1 MSIVETVLHKVFGT
15 PHERKVKQLRPVIA
29 QINKAREALEALDDA
44 ALAAKSAEL
53 REKLKNGATLD
64 DIRVE
69 AFAVCKEA
77 CDRRLGIFNI
87 FKPEHNFDFSRLGPE
102 LQDAVNDAKAAL
114 ASGKNE
120 WEVYLP
126 AALYAKV
133 RELYPNSVK
142 PFRMMPFDVQMIGG
156 LVLHEGAIAEMATG
170 EGKTLAAALPVYLN
184 ALGGHGV
191 HVVTVNDYLAGR
203 DAKQMGMVYKFLG
216 LTVGLIVNGLNP
228 EQRRVSYNSDVTY
241 GTNNEFGFDYL
252 RDNMAVE
259 PNQLVQR
266 ELNYCIVDE
275 VDSILIDEARTPLII
290 SGPAE
295 DATDKYA
302 KANEIAQ
309 KLVKNKDFSVDEKD
323 KVIQLTSKGVASVE
337 NMMQITNLYG
347 EHADWVH
354 FIDQALR
361 AWYLYEKDVDY
372 IVRDGE
378 IVIVDEN
385 TGRLME
391 GRRYSNG
398 MHQAIEAKE
407 KVEIRR
413 ENQTLA
419 TITFQNYFRMYN
431 KLSGMTG
438 TAETEA
444 TEFIKIYNMNTWVIP
459 TNKPCVRKD
468 LQDLVYKSEGAKW
481 KAIVEEIKERHAK
494 GQPLLVGT
502 ASIEKSE
509 HLHGLLEKE
518 GIPHEVLNAKNHGR
532 EAEIIQFAG
541 CKGKVTIATNMAGRG
556 TDIAL
561 GEGVSE
567 LGGLHVLGTERHES
581 RRIDNQLRGRSG
593 RQGDNGSSQYFLSL
607 DDNLMRIFGGDN
619 VKNLMS
625 RFGVGEDEVIT
636 HPIVSRS
643 IRGAQRRVE
652 GQSFDIRKHLL
663 DYDNVMNEQRKVIY
677 GLRRRILN
685 GEDIREEIM
694 NRVEDALDIK
704 VAQYVP
710 PKTYQED
717 WNLEGLH
724 TDLQRSLGLEYNLTM
739 EDAAIKTPETV
750 LDDVLEMCKARYDKL
765 TKIIPDQDFRQIERR
780 FLLMTIDQVWK
791 EHLYQMDGLKDAIR
805 FHGYAQKDPL
815 MVYKSEG
822 FKMFEGCMEKI
833 ATLTALRILNI
844 RITLPNGMT
853 VSPDQLQLKPQP
865 APGAEGEQPAAEGA
879 QNEAPAED
887 GTMTQPAG
895 FNIEG
900 GMRSVQDDTP
910 EGIGEQLSAEGA
922 KPAGLAGE
930 AATSESNALSKDQQ
944 QGVAQQ
950 PASAEGRPTV
960 RRTYTNPAV
969 LAAARR
975 AQQQAPKIG
984 RNDDCWCGSGLK
996 YKKCHGKNAE

>member
-1 MSIVETVLHKVFGT
+1 MSIVDTVLHKIFGT

-29 QINKAREALEALDDA
+29 KIHEACKALASLDDA
-44 ALAAKSAEL
+44 ELAAKSAEF
-53 REKLKNGATLD
+53 REKLNNGATLD
-64 DIRVE
+64 DIKVD
-69 AFAVCKEA
+69 AFAVCREA

-87 FKPEHNFDFSRLGPE
+87 FKPEFGFDFSRLGPE
-102 LQDAVNDAKAAL
+102 LQEAVNKAKAEL
-114 ASGKNE
+114 ESGKNE

-133 RELYPNSVK
+133 RELYPDSVK
-142 PFRMMPFDVQMIGG
+142 PFRMLPFDVQMIGG

-184 ALGGHGV
+184 GLSGHGV

-216 LTVGLIVNGLNP
+216 LTVGLIVAGLNP
-228 EQRRVSYNSDVTY
+228 EQRRESYNSDVTY

-266 ELNYCIVDE
+266 ELNFCIVDE

-295 DATDKYA
+295 DATEKYA
-302 KANEIAQ
+302 KANEIAKQ
-309 KLVKNKDFSVDEKD
+309 LVRNKDFSVDEKD
-323 KVIQLTSKGVASVE
+323 KNIQFTEKGVLHIQDL
-337 NMMQITNLYG
+337 MHITNLYG

-354 FIDQALR
+354 FLDNALR
-361 AWYLYEKDVDY
+361 AWYLFEKDVDY

-378 IVIVDEN
+378 IIIVDEN

-398 MHQAIEAKE
+398 IHQAIEAKE
-407 KVEIRR
+407 NVQIRR

-419 TITFQNYFRMYN
+419 TITFQNYFRMYK

-459 TNKPCVRKD
+459 TNKPCIRKD
-468 LQDLVYKSEGAKW
+468 LQDLVYKSEDAKW
-481 KAIVEEIKERHAK
+481 RAIVAEIKERHAK

-509 HLHGLLEKE
+509 ILHGMLEKE

-532 EAEIIQFAG
+532 EAEIIQYAG
-541 CKGKVTIATNMAGRG
+541 HKDKVTIATNMAGRG

-561 GEGVSE
+561 GPGVTE

-593 RQGDNGSSQYFLSL
+593 RQGDPGSSQYFLSL

-619 VKNLMS
+619 VKNLMN

-652 GQSFDIRKHLL
+652 SQSFDIRKHLL

-685 GEDIREEIM
+685 GEDIRDEIM
-694 NRVEDALDIK
+694 NRIEDACDIK
-704 VAQYVP
+704 VSNYIPAKSYAEQ
-710 PKTYQED
+710 

-724 TDLQRSLGLEYNLTM
+724 EDLQRTLGMEYSLTLDE
-739 EDAAIKTPETV
+739 AVSKTPEQV
-750 LDDVLEMCKARYDKL
+750 LDEIIALCRVRYDKL
-765 TKIIPDQDFRQIERR
+765 TKIIPDVDFRNIERR

-791 EHLYQMDGLKDAIR
+791 EHLYAMDQLKDAIR

-815 MVYKSEG
+815 MVYKNDG
-822 FKMFEGCMEKI
+822 FKMFESCMEKI

-844 RITLPNGMT
+844 RITLPNGVT
-853 VSPDQLQLKPQP
+853 VSPDQLQLKSQEQID
-865 APGAEGEQPAAEGA
+865 AERKAAE
-879 QNEAPAED
+879 EAAATAGNAGDANAESHPE
-887 GTMTQPAG
+887 QS
-895 FNIEG
+895 EG
-900 GMRSVQDDTP
+900 SS
-910 EGIGEQLSAEGA
+910 EGSSEQLSAEGA
-922 KPAGLAGE
+922 KAAGLAGQ
-930 AATSESNALSKDQQ
+930 AAASETNALSEDQH
-944 QGVAQQ
+944 AQPMPQ
-950 PASAEGRPTV
+950 SALPGTRPN
-960 RRTYTNPAV
+960 RSAAANAA
-969 LAAARR
+969 LAAAVKR
-975 AQQQAPKIG
+975 AQQQAGAKLG
-984 RNDDCWCGSGLK
+984 RNDLCWCGSGLK
-996 YKKCHGKNAE
+996 YKKCHGKDVE

>member
-1 MSIVETVLHKVFGT
+1 MSIVDTVLHKIFGT

-29 QINKAREALEALDDA
+29 KIHEACKALATLDDA
-44 ALAAKSAEL
+44 ELAAKSAEF
-53 REKLKNGATLD
+53 REKLNNGATLD
-64 DIRVE
+64 DIKVD
-69 AFAVCKEA
+69 AFAVCREA
-77 CDRRLGIFNI
+77 CDRRIGIFNI
-87 FKPEHNFDFSRLGPE
+87 FKPEFGFDFSRLGPE
-102 LQDAVNDAKAAL
+102 LQEAVNKAKAEL
-114 ASGKNE
+114 ESGKNE

-133 RELYPNSVK
+133 RELYPESVK
-142 PFRMMPFDVQMIGG
+142 PFRMLPFDVQMIGG

-184 ALGGHGV
+184 GLSGHGV

-203 DAKQMGMVYKFLG
+203 DAKQMGLVYKFLG
-216 LTVGLIVNGLNP
+216 LTVGLIVNGLDA
-228 EQRRVSYNSDVTY
+228 EQRRQSYNSDVTY

-266 ELNYCIVDE
+266 ELNFCIVDE

-295 DATDKYA
+295 DATEKYA
-302 KANEIAQ
+302 KANEIAKQ
-309 KLVKNKDFSVDEKD
+309 LVRNKDFSVDEKD
-323 KVIQLTSKGVASVE
+323 KNIQFTEKGVLHIQDL
-337 NMMQITNLYG
+337 MHITNLYG

-354 FIDQALR
+354 FLDNALR
-361 AWYLYEKDVDY
+361 AWYLFEKDVDY

-378 IVIVDEN
+378 IIIVDEN

-398 MHQAIEAKE
+398 IHQAIEAKE
-407 KVEIRR
+407 NVQIRR

-419 TITFQNYFRMYN
+419 TITFQNYFRMYK

-459 TNKPCVRKD
+459 TNKPCIRKD
-468 LQDLVYKSEGAKW
+468 LQDLVYKSEDAKW
-481 KAIVEEIKERHAK
+481 RAIVAEIKERHAK

-509 HLHGLLEKE
+509 ILHGMLEKE

-532 EAEIIQFAG
+532 EAEIIQYAG
-541 CKGKVTIATNMAGRG
+541 YKDKVTIATNMAGRG

-561 GEGVSE
+561 GPGVTE

-593 RQGDNGSSQYFLSL
+593 RQGDPGSSQYFLSL

-619 VKNLMS
+619 VKNLMN

-652 GQSFDIRKHLL
+652 SQSFDIRKHLL

-685 GEDIREEIM
+685 GEDIRDEIM
-694 NRVEDALDIK
+694 NRIEDACDIK
-704 VAQYVP
+704 VSNYIPAKSYAEQ
-710 PKTYQED
+710 

-724 TDLQRSLGLEYNLTM
+724 EDLQRTLGMEYSLTL
-739 EDAAIKTPETV
+739 EDAVSKTPEQV
-750 LDDVLEMCKARYDKL
+750 LDEIIDLCKVRYDKL
-765 TKIIPDQDFRQIERR
+765 TKIIPDADFRNIERR

-791 EHLYQMDGLKDAIR
+791 EHLYAMDQLKDAIR

-815 MVYKSEG
+815 MVYKNDG
-822 FKMFEGCMEKI
+822 FKMFESCMEKI

-844 RITLPNGMT
+844 RITLPNGVT
-853 VSPDQLQLKPQP
+853 VSPDQLQLKSQEQID
-865 APGAEGEQPAAEGA
+865 AERKAAE
-879 QNEAPAED
+879 EAAAAAGNAGETNAESHPE
-887 GTMTQPAG
+887 QS
-895 FNIEG
+895 EG
-900 GMRSVQDDTP
+900 SS
-910 EGIGEQLSAEGA
+910 EGSSEQLSAEGA
-922 KPAGLAGE
+922 KAAGLAGQ
-930 AATSESNALSKDQQ
+930 AASSETNALSEDQQ
-944 QGVAQQ
+944 AQPMPQ
-950 PASAEGRPTV
+950 SALPGTRPN
-960 RRTYTNPAV
+960 RAAANAA
-969 LAAARR
+969 LAAAVKR
-975 AQQQAPKIG
+975 AQQQAGAKLG
-984 RNDDCWCGSGLK
+984 RNDLCWCGSGLK
-996 YKKCHGKNAE
+996 YKKCHGKDVE

>member
-1 MSIVETVLHKVFGT
+1 MSIVDTVLHKVFGT

-29 QINKAREALEALDDA
+29 KIHEARKALEALDDA
-44 ALAAKSAEL
+44 ALAAKSAEF

-64 DIRVE
+64 DIKVE
-69 AFAVCKEA
+69 AFAVCQEA

-87 FKPEHNFDFSRLGPE
+87 FKPENNFDFSKLGE
-102 LQDAVNDAKAAL
+102 LQQFTDAAKAEL
-114 ASGKNE
+114 AAGKNE
-120 WEVYLP
+120 WEVYMP
-126 AALYAKV
+126 AAVYAKV
-133 RELYPNSVK
+133 RELYPDSVK

-184 ALGGHGV
+184 GLGGHGV

-216 LTVGLIVNGLNP
+216 LTVGLIVNGLDS
-228 EQRRVSYNSDVTY
+228 EQRRASYNSDVTY

-259 PNQLVQR
+259 PAQLVQR
-266 ELNYCIVDE
+266 ELNFCIVDE

-295 DATDKYA
+295 DATSKYA
-302 KANEIAQ
+302 KANEVAQ
-309 KLVKNKDFSVDEKD
+309 KLVKNKDFGVDEKD
-323 KVIQLTSKGVASVE
+323 KNIQLTEKGVNHIESLLQV
-337 NMMQITNLYG
+337 TNLYG

-354 FIDQALR
+354 FIDQALK
-361 AWYLYEKDVDY
+361 AWHLYVKDVDY

-378 IVIVDEN
+378 IIIVDEN

-407 KVEIRR
+407 GVQIRR

-419 TITFQNYFRMYN
+419 TITFQNYFRMYK

-459 TNKPCVRKD
+459 TNKPCIRAD
-468 LQDLVYKSEGAKW
+468 QQDLVYKTEAAKW
-481 KAIVEEIKERHAK
+481 KAIVEDIRVRHEK

-518 GIPHEVLNAKNHGR
+518 GIPHEVLNAKNHSR
-532 EAEIIQFAG
+532 EAEIIQYAG

-561 GEGVSE
+561 GPGVTE

-593 RQGDNGSSQYFLSL
+593 RQGDPGSSQYFLSL

-685 GEDIREEIM
+685 GEDIREEIL
-694 NRVEDALDIK
+694 NRIEDAMDIK
-704 VAQYVP
+704 ISSYIP
-710 PKTYQED
+710 PKSYAEN

-724 TDLQRSLGLEYNLTM
+724 TDLQRTLTMEYNLSFDEATK
-739 EDAAIKTPETV
+739 KTPEQV
-750 LDDVLEMCKARYDKL
+750 LQEIIDLCKARYDKL
-765 TKIIPDQDFRQIERR
+765 TKIIPDADFRNIERR

-791 EHLYQMDGLKDAIR
+791 EHLYAMDQLKDAIR
-805 FHGYAQKDPL
+805 FHGYAQRDPL
-815 MVYKSEG
+815 MVYKNEG
-822 FKMFEGCMEKI
+822 FKMFESCLEKI

-844 RITLPNGMT
+844 RITLPNGMN
-853 VSPDQLQLKPQP
+853 VSPDQLQLKSKEQIE
-865 APGAEGEQPAAEGA
+865 AERKAAEEAA
-879 QNEAPAED
+879 QNGAPEAAQSAESAEP
-887 GTMTQPAG
+887 Q
-895 FNIEG
+895 
-900 GMRSVQDDTP
+900 Q
-910 EGIGEQLSAEGA
+910 EQLSAEGA
-922 KPAGLAGE
+922 KAAGLAGE
-930 AATSESNALSKDQQ
+930 AAASETNAIGEQQ
-944 QGVAQQ
+944 QPMPQ
-950 PASAEGRPTV
+950 SALPGTRPNRV
-960 RRTYTNPAV
+960 NPAMMAAA
-969 LAAARR
+969 AAARR
-975 AQQQAPKIG
+975 RAQQAAGPKLG
-984 RNDDCWCGSGLK
+984 RNDLCWCGSGLK
-996 YKKCHGKNAE
+996 YKKCHGKDVE

>member
-1 MSIVETVLHKVFGT
+1 MSIVDTVLHKVFGT

-29 QINKAREALEALDDA
+29 KIHEARHALEALDDA
-44 ALAAKSAEL
+44 ALAAKSAEF
-53 REKLKNGATLD
+53 REKLANGATLD
-64 DIRVE
+64 DIKVD
-69 AFAVCKEA
+69 AFAVCQEA

-87 FKPEHNFDFSRLGPE
+87 FKPEFGFDFSRLGPE
-102 LQDAVNDAKAAL
+102 LQDAANDAKAEL

-133 RELYPNSVK
+133 RELYPESVK

-184 ALGGHGV
+184 GLGGHGV

-203 DAKQMGMVYKFLG
+203 DAKQMGLVYKFLG
-216 LTVGLIVNGLNP
+216 LTVGLIVNGLDP
-228 EQRRVSYNSDVTY
+228 ETRRTSYNSDVTY

-252 RDNMAVE
+252 RDNMAVD
-259 PNQLVQR
+259 PSQLVQR
-266 ELNYCIVDE
+266 ELNFCIVDE

-295 DATDKYA
+295 DATDKYS

-309 KLVKNKDFSVDEKD
+309 KLIKNKDFGVDEKD
-323 KVIQLTSKGVASVE
+323 KYIMLTEKGVNHVE
-337 NMMQITNLYG
+337 SLLQITNLYG

-354 FIDQALR
+354 YLDQALR
-361 AWYLYEKDVDY
+361 AWHLYEKDVDY

-407 KVEIRR
+407 GVQIRR

-419 TITFQNYFRMYN
+419 TITFQNYFRMYK

-459 TNKPCVRKD
+459 TNKPCIRQD
-468 LQDLVYKSEGAKW
+468 LQDMVYKSEDAKW
-481 KAIVEEIKERHAK
+481 RAIVAEIKERHGK

-532 EAEIIQFAG
+532 EAEIIQYAG
-541 CKGKVTIATNMAGRG
+541 YKDKVTIATNMAGRG

-561 GEGVSE
+561 GPGVTE

-593 RQGDNGSSQYFLSL
+593 RQGDPGSSQYFLSL
-607 DDNLMRIFGGDN
+607 DDNLMRIFGGDS
-619 VKNLMS
+619 VKNLMT

-685 GEDIREEIM
+685 GEDIRQEIM
-694 NRVEDALDIK
+694 DRIEDACDIK
-704 VAQYVP
+704 VSSYIVAKSYP
-710 PKTYQED
+710 ED

-724 TDLQRSLGLEYNLTM
+724 TDLQRTLSMEYNLTLDEAM
-739 EDAAIKTPETV
+739 HKTPEQV
-750 LDDVLEMCKARYDKL
+750 LDEIIGLCKARYDKL
-765 TKIIPDQDFRQIERR
+765 TKIIPEADFHNIERR
-780 FLLMTIDQVWK
+780 FL
-791 EHLYQMDGLKDAIR
+791 AIR

-815 MVYKSEG
+815 MVYKNEG
-822 FKMFEGCMEKI
+822 FKLFEGCLEKI

-853 VSPDQLQLKPQP
+853 VSPDQLQLKSQEQID
-865 APGAEGEQPAAEGA
+865 AERKAAEAA
-879 QNEAPAED
+879 QAQGGSPTDKAAEPAE
-887 GTMTQPAG
+887 A
-895 FNIEG
+895 
-900 GMRSVQDDTP
+900 
-910 EGIGEQLSAEGA
+910 EQLSAEGA
-922 KPAGLAGE
+922 KAAGLAGQ
-930 AATSESNALSKDQQ
+930 AATSESNAISEEQ
-944 QGVAQQ
+944 QGAQPMPQ
-950 PASAEGRPTV
+950 SALPGTRPTV

-969 LAAARR
+969 LAAAKKR
-975 AQQQAPKIG
+975 AQQAGPKLG
-984 RNDDCWCGSGLK
+984 RNDPCWCGSGLK
-996 YKKCHGKNAE
+996 YKKCHGKDVE

>member
-1 MSIVETVLHKVFGT
+1 MSIVDTVLHKVFGT
-15 PHERKVKQLRPVIA
+15 PHERKVKQLRPVIEKIHA
-29 QINKAREALEALDDA
+29 VRMALEALDDA
-44 ALAAKSAEL
+44 ALAAKSAEF
-53 REKLKNGATLD
+53 REKLKNGSTLD
-64 DIRVE
+64 DIKVD
-69 AFAVCKEA
+69 AFAVCQEA

-87 FKPEHNFDFSRLGPE
+87 FKPEFGFDFSRLGPE
-102 LQDAVNDAKAAL
+102 LQDVVNNAKAEL

-133 RELYPNSVK
+133 RELYPESVK

-184 ALGGHGV
+184 GLSGHGV

-203 DAKQMGMVYKFLG
+203 DAKQMGLVYKFLG
-216 LTVGLIVNGLNP
+216 LTVGLIVNGLNS
-228 EQRRVSYNSDVTY
+228 EERRVSYGSDVTY

-252 RDNMAVE
+252 RDNMAVD
-259 PNQLVQR
+259 PSQLVQR
-266 ELNYCIVDE
+266 ELNFCIVDE

-302 KANEIAQ
+302 KADEIAQ
-309 KLVKNKDFSVDEKD
+309 KLIKNKDFGVDEKD
-323 KVIQLTSKGVASVE
+323 KYIMLTEKGVNHVE
-337 NMMQITNLYG
+337 SLLQITNLYG

-361 AWYLYEKDVDY
+361 AWHLYEKDVDY

-407 KVEIRR
+407 KVQIRR

-419 TITFQNYFRMYN
+419 TITFQNYFRMYK

-459 TNKPCVRKD
+459 TNKPCIRQD
-468 LQDLVYKSEGAKW
+468 LQDMVYKSEDAKW
-481 KAIVEEIKERHAK
+481 RAIVAEIKERHGK

-532 EAEIIQFAG
+532 EAEIIQYAG
-541 CKGKVTIATNMAGRG
+541 HEGKVTIATNMAGRG

-561 GEGVSE
+561 GPGVTD

-593 RQGDNGSSQYFLSL
+593 RQGDPGSSQYFLSL
-607 DDNLMRIFGGDN
+607 DDNLMRIFGGDS
-619 VKNLMS
+619 VKNLMN

-643 IRGAQRRVE
+643 IRSAQRRVE

-685 GEDIREEIM
+685 GEDIRQEILD
-694 NRVEDALDIK
+694 RIEDACDIK
-704 VAQYVP
+704 VSNYIVAKSYP
-710 PKTYQED
+710 ED

-724 TDLQRSLGLEYNLTM
+724 TDLQRTLGMEYNLTLEQAM
-739 EDAAIKTPETV
+739 KKTPEQV
-750 LDDVLEMCKARYDKL
+750 LDEIIGLCKARYDKL
-765 TKIIPDQDFRQIERR
+765 TKIIPEADFRNIERR

-791 EHLYQMDGLKDAIR
+791 EHLYAMDQLKDSIR

-815 MVYKSEG
+815 MVYKNEG
-822 FKMFEGCMEKI
+822 FKLFEGCLEKI
-833 ATLTALRILNI
+833 ATLTMLRILNI

-853 VSPDQLQLKPQP
+853 VSPDQLQLKSQEQID
-865 APGAEGEQPAAEGA
+865 AERKAAEAAQNAGEQPQE
-879 QNEAPAED
+879 
-887 GTMTQPAG
+887 
-895 FNIEG
+895 
-900 GMRSVQDDTP
+900 
-910 EGIGEQLSAEGA
+910 GEQLSAEGA
-922 KPAGLAGE
+922 KAAGLAGQ
-930 AATSESNALSKDQQ
+930 AAASESNAISEDPQ
-944 QGVAQQ
+944 AQPMPQ
-950 PASAEGRPTV
+950 SALPGTRQV
-960 RRTYTNPAV
+960 RRTYTNPAIME
-969 LAAARR
+969 AARR
-975 AQQQAPKIG
+975 RAQAAGPKLG
-984 RNDDCWCGSGLK
+984 RNDPCWCGSGLK
-996 YKKCHGKNAE
+996 YKKCHGKDVE

>member
-1 MSIVETVLHKVFGT
+1 MSIVDTVLHKIFGT

-29 QINKAREALEALDDA
+29 KIHEACKALASLDDA
-44 ALAAKSAEL
+44 ELAAKSAEF
-53 REKLKNGATLD
+53 REKLNNGATLD
-64 DIRVE
+64 DIKVD
-69 AFAVCKEA
+69 AFAVCREA

-87 FKPEHNFDFSRLGPE
+87 FKPEFGFDFSRLGPE
-102 LQDAVNDAKAAL
+102 LQEAVNKAKAEL
-114 ASGKNE
+114 ESGKNE

-133 RELYPNSVK
+133 RELYPDSVK
-142 PFRMMPFDVQMIGG
+142 PFRMLPFDVQMIGG

-184 ALGGHGV
+184 GLSGHGV

-216 LTVGLIVNGLNP
+216 LTVGLIVAGLNP
-228 EQRRVSYNSDVTY
+228 EQRRESYNSDVTY

-266 ELNYCIVDE
+266 ELNFCIVDE

-295 DATDKYA
+295 DATEKHA
-302 KANEIAQ
+302 KANEIAKQ
-309 KLVKNKDFSVDEKD
+309 LVRNKDFSVDEKD
-323 KVIQLTSKGVASVE
+323 KNIQFTEKGVLHIQDL
-337 NMMQITNLYG
+337 MHITNLYG

-354 FIDQALR
+354 FLDNALR
-361 AWYLYEKDVDY
+361 AWYLFEKDVDY

-378 IVIVDEN
+378 IIIVDEN

-398 MHQAIEAKE
+398 IHQAIEAKE
-407 KVEIRR
+407 GVQIRR

-419 TITFQNYFRMYN
+419 TITFQNYFRMYK

-459 TNKPCVRKD
+459 TNKPCIRKD
-468 LQDLVYKSEGAKW
+468 LQDLVYKSEDAKW
-481 KAIVEEIKERHAK
+481 RAIVAEIKERHAK

-509 HLHGLLEKE
+509 ILHGMLEKE

-532 EAEIIQFAG
+532 EAEIIQYAG
-541 CKGKVTIATNMAGRG
+541 HKDKVTIATNMAGRG

-561 GEGVSE
+561 GPGVTE

-593 RQGDNGSSQYFLSL
+593 RQGDPGSSQYFLSL

-619 VKNLMS
+619 VKNLMN

-652 GQSFDIRKHLL
+652 SQSFDIRKHLL

-685 GEDIREEIM
+685 GEDIRDEIM
-694 NRVEDALDIK
+694 NRIEDACDIK
-704 VAQYVP
+704 VSNYIPAKSYAEQ
-710 PKTYQED
+710 

-724 TDLQRSLGLEYNLTM
+724 EDLQRTLGMEYSLTL
-739 EDAAIKTPETV
+739 EDAVSKTPEQV
-750 LDDVLEMCKARYDKL
+750 LDEIIDLCKVRYDKL
-765 TKIIPDQDFRQIERR
+765 TKIIPDADFR
-780 FLLMTIDQVWK
+780 QVWK
-791 EHLYQMDGLKDAIR
+791 EHLYAMDQLKDAIR

-815 MVYKSEG
+815 MVYKNDG
-822 FKMFEGCMEKI
+822 FKMFESCMEKI

-844 RITLPNGMT
+844 RITLPNGVT
-853 VSPDQLQLKPQP
+853 VSPDQLQLKSQEQID
-865 APGAEGEQPAAEGA
+865 AERKAAE
-879 QNEAPAED
+879 EAAAAAGNAGEANAESHPE
-887 GTMTQPAG
+887 QS
-895 FNIEG
+895 EG
-900 GMRSVQDDTP
+900 SS
-910 EGIGEQLSAEGA
+910 EGSSEQLSAEGA
-922 KPAGLAGE
+922 KAAGLAGQ
-930 AATSESNALSKDQQ
+930 AASSETNALSEDQQ
-944 QGVAQQ
+944 AQPMPQ
-950 PASAEGRPTV
+950 SALPGTRSAPSSRLVQSSAAMTSAG
-960 RRTYTNPAV
+960 AV
-969 LAAARR
+969 LASSTRSATARTLNNSELSC
-975 AQQQAPKIG
+975 PI
-984 RNDDCWCGSGLK
+984 
-996 YKKCHGKNAE
+996 

>member
-1 MSIVETVLHKVFGT
+1 MSIVDTVLHKIFGT

-29 QINKAREALEALDDA
+29 KIHEACKALALLDDA
-44 ALAAKSAEL
+44 ELAAKSAEF
-53 REKLKNGATLD
+53 REKLNNGATLD
-64 DIRVE
+64 DIKVD
-69 AFAVCKEA
+69 AFAVCREA

-87 FKPEHNFDFSRLGPE
+87 FKPEFGFDFSRLGPE
-102 LQDAVNDAKAAL
+102 LQEAVNKAKAEL
-114 ASGKNE
+114 ESGKNE

-133 RELYPNSVK
+133 RELYPDSVK
-142 PFRMMPFDVQMIGG
+142 PFRMLPFDVQMIGG

-184 ALGGHGV
+184 GLSGHGV

-216 LTVGLIVNGLNP
+216 LTVGLIVAGLNP
-228 EQRRVSYNSDVTY
+228 EQRRESYNSDVTY

-266 ELNYCIVDE
+266 ELNFCIVDE

-295 DATDKYA
+295 DATEKYA
-302 KANEIAQ
+302 KANEIAKQ
-309 KLVKNKDFSVDEKD
+309 LVRNKDFSVDEKD
-323 KVIQLTSKGVASVE
+323 KNIQFTEKGVLHIQDL
-337 NMMQITNLYG
+337 MHITNLYG

-354 FIDQALR
+354 FLDNALR
-361 AWYLYEKDVDY
+361 AWYLFEKDVDY

-378 IVIVDEN
+378 IIIVDEN

-398 MHQAIEAKE
+398 IHQAIEAKE
-407 KVEIRR
+407 NVQIRR

-419 TITFQNYFRMYN
+419 TITFQNYFRMYK

-459 TNKPCVRKD
+459 TNKPCIRKD
-468 LQDLVYKSEGAKW
+468 LQDLVYKSEDAKW
-481 KAIVEEIKERHAK
+481 RAIVAEIKERHAK

-509 HLHGLLEKE
+509 ILHGMLEKE

-532 EAEIIQFAG
+532 EAEIIQYAG
-541 CKGKVTIATNMAGRG
+541 HKDKVTIATNMAGRG

-561 GEGVSE
+561 GPGVTE

-593 RQGDNGSSQYFLSL
+593 RQGDPGSSQYFLSL

-619 VKNLMS
+619 VKNLMN

-652 GQSFDIRKHLL
+652 SQSFDIRKHLL

-685 GEDIREEIM
+685 GEDIRDEIM
-694 NRVEDALDIK
+694 NRIEDACDIK
-704 VAQYVP
+704 VSNYIPAKSYAEQ
-710 PKTYQED
+710 

-724 TDLQRSLGLEYNLTM
+724 EDLQRTLGMEYSLTLDE
-739 EDAAIKTPETV
+739 AVSKTPEQV
-750 LDDVLEMCKARYDKL
+750 LDEIIALCRVRYDKL
-765 TKIIPDQDFRQIERR
+765 TKIIPDVDFRNIERR

-791 EHLYQMDGLKDAIR
+791 EHLYAMDQLKDAIR

-815 MVYKSEG
+815 MVYKNDG
-822 FKMFEGCMEKI
+822 FKMFESCMEKI

-844 RITLPNGMT
+844 RITLPNGVT
-853 VSPDQLQLKPQP
+853 VSPDQLQLKSQEQID
-865 APGAEGEQPAAEGA
+865 AERKAAE
-879 QNEAPAED
+879 EAAATAGNAGDANAESHPE
-887 GTMTQPAG
+887 QS
-895 FNIEG
+895 EG
-900 GMRSVQDDTP
+900 SS
-910 EGIGEQLSAEGA
+910 EASSEQLSAEGA
-922 KPAGLAGE
+922 KAAGLAGQ
-930 AATSESNALSKDQQ
+930 AASSETNALSEDQH
-944 QGVAQQ
+944 AQPMPQ
-950 PASAEGRPTV
+950 SALPGTRPN
-960 RRTYTNPAV
+960 RSAAANAA
-969 LAAARR
+969 LAAAVKR
-975 AQQQAPKIG
+975 AQQQAGAKLG
-984 RNDDCWCGSGLK
+984 RNDLCWCGSGLK
-996 YKKCHGKNAE
+996 YKKCHGKDVE

>member
-1 MSIVETVLHKVFGT
+1 MSIVDTVLHKVFGT
-15 PHERKVKQLRPVIA
+15 PHERKVKQLRPVIEKIHA
-29 QINKAREALEALDDA
+29 ARMALEALDDA
-44 ALAAKSAEL
+44 ALAAKSAEF
-53 REKLKNGATLD
+53 REKLKNGGTLE
-64 DIRVE
+64 DIKVD
-69 AFAVCKEA
+69 AFAVCQEA

-87 FKPEHNFDFSRLGPE
+87 FKPEFGFDFSRLGPE
-102 LQDAVNDAKAAL
+102 LQDAVNAAKAEL

-133 RELYPNSVK
+133 RELYPESVK

-184 ALGGHGV
+184 GLSGHGV

-203 DAKQMGMVYKFLG
+203 DAKQMGLVYKFLG
-216 LTVGLIVNGLNP
+216 LTVGLIVAGLDS
-228 EQRRVSYNSDVTY
+228 EQRRTSYNSDVTY

-252 RDNMAVE
+252 RDNMAVD
-259 PNQLVQR
+259 PSQLVQR
-266 ELNYCIVDE
+266 ELNFCIVDE

-309 KLVKNKDFSVDEKD
+309 KLVKNKDFGVDEKD
-323 KVIQLTSKGVASVE
+323 KYIMLTEKGVNHVE
-337 NMMQITNLYG
+337 SLLQITNLYG

-354 FIDQALR
+354 YIDQALR
-361 AWYLYEKDVDY
+361 AWHLYEKDVDY

-407 KVEIRR
+407 KVQIRR

-419 TITFQNYFRMYN
+419 TITFQNYFRMYK

-459 TNKPCVRKD
+459 TNKPCIRQD
-468 LQDLVYKSEGAKW
+468 LQDMVYKSEDAKW
-481 KAIVEEIKERHAK
+481 RAIVAEIKERHGK

-532 EAEIIQFAG
+532 EAEIIQYAG
-541 CKGKVTIATNMAGRG
+541 YKDKVTIATNMAGRG

-561 GEGVSE
+561 GPGVTD

-593 RQGDNGSSQYFLSL
+593 RQGDPGSSQYFLSL
-607 DDNLMRIFGGDN
+607 DDNLMRIFGGDS
-619 VKNLMS
+619 VKNLMN

-685 GEDIREEIM
+685 GEDISQEIM
-694 NRVEDALDIK
+694 DRIEDACDIK
-704 VAQYVP
+704 VSNYIVAKSYP
-710 PKTYQED
+710 ED

-724 TDLQRSLGLEYNLTM
+724 TDLQRTLGMEYHLTLEEAM
-739 EDAAIKTPETV
+739 KKTPEQV
-750 LDDVLEMCKARYDKL
+750 LDEVIGMCKARYEKL
-765 TKIIPDQDFRQIERR
+765 GKIIPEADFHNIERR

-791 EHLYQMDGLKDAIR
+791 EHLYAMDQLKDAIR

-815 MVYKSEG
+815 MVYKNEG
-822 FKMFEGCMEKI
+822 FKLFEGCLEKI

-853 VSPDQLQLKPQP
+853 VSPDQLQLKSQEQID
-865 APGAEGEQPAAEGA
+865 AERKAAEAA
-879 QNEAPAED
+879 QNA
-887 GTMTQPAG
+887 GGQPQ
-895 FNIEG
+895 E
-900 GMRSVQDDTP
+900 
-910 EGIGEQLSAEGA
+910 GEQLSAEGA
-922 KPAGLAGE
+922 KAAGLAGT
-930 AATSESNALSKDQQ
+930 AATSESNAISEEQQ
-944 QGVAQQ
+944 AQRPMPQ
-950 PASAEGRPTV
+950 SALPGTRPTV

-969 LAAARR
+969 QAAAQRR
-975 AQQQAPKIG
+975 AQAAGPKLG
-984 RNDDCWCGSGLK
+984 RNDPCWCGSGLK
-996 YKKCHGKNAE
+996 YKKCHGKDVE

>member
-1 MSIVETVLHKVFGT
+1 MSVVDTVLHKIFGT

-29 QINKAREALEALDDA
+29 KIHAARQAMEALDDA
-44 ALAAKSAEL
+44 ALAAKSAEF
-53 REKLKNGATLD
+53 REKLKNGATLE
-64 DIRVE
+64 DIKVE
-69 AFAVCKEA
+69 AFAVCQEA

-87 FKPEHNFDFSRLGPE
+87 FKPEFEFDFSRLGPE
-102 LQDAVNDAKAAL
+102 LQAAADAAKAEL
-114 ASGKNE
+114 AAGKNE

-133 RELYPNSVK
+133 RELYPESVK

-184 ALGGHGV
+184 GLSGHGV

-203 DAKQMGMVYKFLG
+203 DAKQMGLVYQFLG
-216 LTVGLIVNGLNP
+216 LTVGLIVNGLNS
-228 EQRRVSYNSDVTY
+228 EQRRKSYNSDVTY

-259 PNQLVQR
+259 PSQLVQR
-266 ELNYCIVDE
+266 ELNFCIVDE

-309 KLVKNKDFSVDEKD
+309 KLIKNKDFSVDEKD
-323 KVIQLTSKGVASVE
+323 KNIQLTEKGVNHVE
-337 NMMQITNLYG
+337 SLMQITNLYG

-354 FIDQALR
+354 FLDQALR
-361 AWYLYEKDVDY
+361 AWHLYERDVDY

-378 IVIVDEN
+378 IIIVDEN

-407 KVEIRR
+407 KVQIRR

-419 TITFQNYFRMYN
+419 TITFQNYFRMYK

-459 TNKPCVRKD
+459 TNKPCIRKD
-468 LQDLVYKSEGAKW
+468 MQDMVYKSEGAKW
-481 KAIVEEIKERHAK
+481 KAIVAEIKDRHEK

-518 GIPHEVLNAKNHGR
+518 GIPHEVLNAKNHSR

-541 CKGKVTIATNMAGRG
+541 YKGKVTIATNMAGRG

-561 GEGVSE
+561 GPGVTE
-567 LGGLHVLGTERHES
+567 VGGLHVLGTERHES

-593 RQGDNGSSQYFLSL
+593 RQGDPGSSQYFLSL
-607 DDNLMRIFGGDN
+607 DDNLMRIFGGDS
-619 VKNLMS
+619 VKNLMT

-643 IRGAQRRVE
+643 IRSAQRRVE

-685 GEDIREEIM
+685 GEDVRDEIL
-694 NRVEDALDIK
+694 NRIEDACDIK
-704 VAQYVP
+704 VSNYIP
-710 PKTYQED
+710 PKSYVEN

-724 TDLQRSLGLEYNLTM
+724 TDLQRTLGMEYNLSFD
-739 EDAAIKTPETV
+739 DATKKTPEQV
-750 LDDVLEMCKARYDKL
+750 LDEIIDLCKVRYDKL
-765 TKIIPDQDFRQIERR
+765 TKIIPDADFRNIERR

-791 EHLYQMDGLKDAIR
+791 EHLYAMDQLKDAIR

-815 MVYKSEG
+815 MIYKNEG
-822 FKMFEGCMEKI
+822 YKMFEGCIEKI
-833 ATLTALRILNI
+833 ATLTAMRILNI
-844 RITLPNGMT
+844 RITLPNGQT
-853 VSPDQLQLKPQP
+853 VSPDQLQLRERP
-865 APGAEGEQPAAEGA
+865 ASENESEGQQESAETA
-879 QNEAPAED
+879 QA
-887 GTMTQPAG
+887 T
-895 FNIEG
+895 
-900 GMRSVQDDTP
+900 
-910 EGIGEQLSAEGA
+910 EGA
-922 KPAGLAGE
+922 KAAGLAGQ
-930 AATSESNALSKDQQ
+930 AASSETNAISEDQQ
-944 QGVAQQ
+944 AASEAPQ
-950 PASAEGRPTV
+950 PMPQSALPGTRPTV

-969 LAAARR
+969 AAAARR
-975 AQQQAPKIG
+975 AQQAGPKLG
-984 RNDDCWCGSGLK
+984 RNDPCWCGSGLK
-996 YKKCHGKNAE
+996 YKKCHGKDLE

>member
-1 MSIVETVLHKVFGT
+1 MSIVDSVLHKIFGT

-29 QINKAREALEALDDA
+29 KIHEACKALATLDDA
-44 ALAAKSAEL
+44 ELAAKSAEF
-53 REKLKNGATLD
+53 REKLNNGATLD
-64 DIRVE
+64 DIKVD
-69 AFAVCKEA
+69 AFAVCREA

-87 FKPEHNFDFSRLGPE
+87 FKPEFGFDFSRLGPE
-102 LQDAVNDAKAAL
+102 LQEAVNKAKAEL
-114 ASGKNE
+114 ESGKNE

-133 RELYPNSVK
+133 RELYPESVK
-142 PFRMMPFDVQMIGG
+142 PFRMLPFDVQMIGG

-184 ALGGHGV
+184 GLSGHGV

-203 DAKQMGMVYKFLG
+203 DAKQMGLVYKFLG
-216 LTVGLIVNGLNP
+216 LTVGLIINGLNP
-228 EQRRVSYNSDVTY
+228 EQRRESYNSDVTY

-266 ELNYCIVDE
+266 ELNFCIVDE

-295 DATDKYA
+295 DATEKYA
-302 KANEIAQ
+302 KANEISKQ
-309 KLVKNKDFSVDEKD
+309 LVRNKDFSVDEKD
-323 KVIQLTSKGVASVE
+323 KNIQFTEKGVLHIQDL
-337 NMMQITNLYG
+337 MHITNLYG

-354 FIDQALR
+354 FLDNALR
-361 AWYLYEKDVDY
+361 AWYLFEKDVDY

-378 IVIVDEN
+378 IIIVDEN

-398 MHQAIEAKE
+398 IHQAIEAKE
-407 KVEIRR
+407 GVQIRR

-419 TITFQNYFRMYN
+419 TITFQNYFRMYK

-459 TNKPCVRKD
+459 TNKPCIRKD
-468 LQDLVYKSEGAKW
+468 LQDLVYKSEDAKW
-481 KAIVEEIKERHAK
+481 RAIVAEIKERHAK

-509 HLHGLLEKE
+509 ILHGMLEKE

-532 EAEIIQFAG
+532 EAEIIQYAG
-541 CKGKVTIATNMAGRG
+541 HKDKVTIATNMAGRG

-561 GEGVSE
+561 GPGVTE

-593 RQGDNGSSQYFLSL
+593 RQGDPGSSQYFLSL

-619 VKNLMS
+619 VKNLMN

-652 GQSFDIRKHLL
+652 SQSFDIRKHLL

-685 GEDIREEIM
+685 GEDIRDEIM
-694 NRVEDALDIK
+694 NRIEDACDIK
-704 VAQYVP
+704 VSAYIPAKSYPEQW
-710 PKTYQED
+710 KLED
-717 WNLEGLH
+717 LH
-724 TDLQRSLGLEYNLTM
+724 ADLQRTLGMEYNLTL
-739 EDAAIKTPETV
+739 EEAVTKTPEQV
-750 LDDVLEMCKARYDKL
+750 LDEIIDLCKVRYDKL
-765 TKIIPDQDFRQIERR
+765 TKIIPDADFRNIERR

-791 EHLYQMDGLKDAIR
+791 EHLYAMDQLKDAIR

-815 MVYKSEG
+815 MVYKNDG
-822 FKMFEGCMEKI
+822 FKMFESCLEKI

-844 RITLPNGMT
+844 RITLPNGVT
-853 VSPDQLQLKPQP
+853 VSPDQLQLKSQEQID
-865 APGAEGEQPAAEGA
+865 AERKAAEEAA
-879 QNEAPAED
+879 QNGAAPANE
-887 GTMTQPAG
+887 QAAEPA
-895 FNIEG
+895 EA
-900 GMRSVQDDTP
+900 Q
-910 EGIGEQLSAEGA
+910 EQLSADGA
-922 KPAGLAGE
+922 KAAGLAGQ
-930 AATSESNALSKDQQ
+930 AASSETNALSEDQAD
-944 QGVAQQ
+944 GQ
-950 PASAEGRPTV
+950 PMPQSALPGTRPNRV
-960 RRTYTNPAV
+960 NPA
-969 LAAARR
+969 LAAAVKR
-975 AQQQAPKIG
+975 AQQQAGAKLG
-984 RNDDCWCGSGLK
+984 RNDLCWCGSGLK
-996 YKKCHGKNAE
+996 YKKCHGKDVD

>member
-1 MSIVETVLHKVFGT
+1 MSIVDTVLHKIFGT

-29 QINKAREALEALDDA
+29 KIHEACKALATLDDA
-44 ALAAKSAEL
+44 ELAAKSAEF
-53 REKLKNGATLD
+53 REKLNNGATLD
-64 DIRVE
+64 DIKVD
-69 AFAVCKEA
+69 AFAVCREA

-87 FKPEHNFDFSRLGPE
+87 FKPEFGFDFSRLGPE
-102 LQDAVNDAKAAL
+102 LQEAVNKAKAEL
-114 ASGKNE
+114 ESGKNE

-133 RELYPNSVK
+133 RELYPESVK
-142 PFRMMPFDVQMIGG
+142 PFRMLPFDVQMIGG

-184 ALGGHGV
+184 GLSGHGV

-203 DAKQMGMVYKFLG
+203 DAKQMGLVYKFLG
-216 LTVGLIVNGLNP
+216 LTVGLIVNGLDA
-228 EQRRVSYNSDVTY
+228 EQRRQSYNSDVTY

-266 ELNYCIVDE
+266 ELNFCIVDE

-295 DATDKYA
+295 DATEKYA
-302 KANEIAQ
+302 KANEIAKQ
-309 KLVKNKDFSVDEKD
+309 LVKNKDFSVDEKD
-323 KVIQLTSKGVASVE
+323 KNIQFTEKGVLHIQDL
-337 NMMQITNLYG
+337 MHITNLYG

-354 FIDQALR
+354 FLDNALR
-361 AWYLYEKDVDY
+361 AWYLFEKDVDY

-378 IVIVDEN
+378 IIIVDEN

-398 MHQAIEAKE
+398 IHQAIEAKE
-407 KVEIRR
+407 NVQIRR

-419 TITFQNYFRMYN
+419 TITFQNYFRMYK

-459 TNKPCVRKD
+459 TNKPCIRKD
-468 LQDLVYKSEGAKW
+468 LQDLVYKSEDAKW
-481 KAIVEEIKERHAK
+481 RAIVAEIKERHAK

-509 HLHGLLEKE
+509 ILHGMLEKE

-532 EAEIIQFAG
+532 EAEIIQYAG
-541 CKGKVTIATNMAGRG
+541 YKDKVTIATNMAGRG

-561 GEGVSE
+561 GPGVTE

-593 RQGDNGSSQYFLSL
+593 RQGDPGSSQYFLSL

-619 VKNLMS
+619 VKNLMN

-652 GQSFDIRKHLL
+652 SQSFDIRKHLL

-685 GEDIREEIM
+685 GEDIRDEIM
-694 NRVEDALDIK
+694 NRIEDACDIK
-704 VAQYVP
+704 VSNYIPAKSYAEQ
-710 PKTYQED
+710 

-724 TDLQRSLGLEYNLTM
+724 EDLQRTLGMEYNLTLD
-739 EDAAIKTPETV
+739 EAVSKTPEQ
-750 LDDVLEMCKARYDKL
+750 VLEEIINLCKVRYDKL
-765 TKIIPDQDFRQIERR
+765 TKIIPDADFRNIERR

-791 EHLYQMDGLKDAIR
+791 EHLYAMDQLKDAIR

-815 MVYKSEG
+815 MVYKNDG
-822 FKMFEGCMEKI
+822 FKMFESCMEKI

-844 RITLPNGMT
+844 RITLPNGVT
-853 VSPDQLQLKPQP
+853 VSPDQLQLKSQEQIDAERKAAEEAAAAAGNAGEANASESADAQP
-865 APGAEGEQPAAEGA
+865 AQESA
-879 QNEAPAED
+879 
-887 GTMTQPAG
+887 
-895 FNIEG
+895 
-900 GMRSVQDDTP
+900 
-910 EGIGEQLSAEGA
+910 EQLSADGA
-922 KPAGLAGE
+922 KAAGLAGQ
-930 AATSESNALSKDQQ
+930 AASSETNALSEDQQ
-944 QGVAQQ
+944 AQPMPQ
-950 PASAEGRPTV
+950 SALPGTRPNRV
-960 RRTYTNPAV
+960 NPA
-969 LAAARR
+969 LAAAVKR
-975 AQQQAPKIG
+975 AQQQAGAKLG
-984 RNDDCWCGSGLK
+984 RNDLCWCGSGLK
-996 YKKCHGKNAE
+996 YKKCHGKDVE

>member
-1 MSIVETVLHKVFGT
+1 MSIVDTVLHKIFGT

-29 QINKAREALEALDDA
+29 KIHEACKALALLDDA
-44 ALAAKSAEL
+44 ELAAKSAEF
-53 REKLKNGATLD
+53 REKLNNGATLD
-64 DIRVE
+64 DIKVD
-69 AFAVCKEA
+69 AFAVCREA

-87 FKPEHNFDFSRLGPE
+87 FKPEFGFDFSRLGPE
-102 LQDAVNDAKAAL
+102 LQEAVNKAKAEL
-114 ASGKNE
+114 ESGKNE

-133 RELYPNSVK
+133 RELYPDSVK
-142 PFRMMPFDVQMIGG
+142 PFRMLPFDVQMIGG

-184 ALGGHGV
+184 GLSGHGV

-216 LTVGLIVNGLNP
+216 LTVGLIVAGLNP
-228 EQRRVSYNSDVTY
+228 EQRRESYNSDVTY

-266 ELNYCIVDE
+266 ELNFCIVDE

-295 DATDKYA
+295 DATEKYA
-302 KANEIAQ
+302 KANEIAKQ
-309 KLVKNKDFSVDEKD
+309 LVRNKDFSVDEKD
-323 KVIQLTSKGVASVE
+323 KNIQFTEKGVLHIQDL
-337 NMMQITNLYG
+337 MHITNLYG

-354 FIDQALR
+354 FLDNALR
-361 AWYLYEKDVDY
+361 AWYLFEKDVDY
-372 IVRDGE
+372 IIRDGE
-378 IVIVDEN
+378 IIIVDEN

-398 MHQAIEAKE
+398 IHQAIEAKE
-407 KVEIRR
+407 GVQIRR

-419 TITFQNYFRMYN
+419 TITFQNYFRMYK

-459 TNKPCVRKD
+459 TNKPCIRKD
-468 LQDLVYKSEGAKW
+468 LQDLVYKSEDAKW
-481 KAIVEEIKERHAK
+481 RAIVAEIKERHAK

-509 HLHGLLEKE
+509 ILHGMLEKE

-532 EAEIIQFAG
+532 EAEIIQYAG
-541 CKGKVTIATNMAGRG
+541 HKDKVTIATNMAGRG

-561 GEGVSE
+561 GPGVTE

-593 RQGDNGSSQYFLSL
+593 RQGDPGSSQYFLSL

-619 VKNLMS
+619 VKNLMN

-652 GQSFDIRKHLL
+652 SQSFDIRKHLL

-685 GEDIREEIM
+685 GEDIRDEIM
-694 NRVEDALDIK
+694 NRIEDACDIK
-704 VAQYVP
+704 VSNYIPAKSYAEQ
-710 PKTYQED
+710 

-724 TDLQRSLGLEYNLTM
+724 EDLQRTLGMEYSLTLDE
-739 EDAAIKTPETV
+739 AVSKTPEQV
-750 LDDVLEMCKARYDKL
+750 LDEIIDLCKVRYDKL
-765 TKIIPDQDFRQIERR
+765 TKIIPDVDFRNIERR

-791 EHLYQMDGLKDAIR
+791 EHLYAMDQLKDAIR

-815 MVYKSEG
+815 MVYKNDG
-822 FKMFEGCMEKI
+822 FKMFESCMEKI

-844 RITLPNGMT
+844 RITLPNGVT
-853 VSPDQLQLKPQP
+853 VSPDQLQLKSQEQID
-865 APGAEGEQPAAEGA
+865 AERKAAE
-879 QNEAPAED
+879 EAAATAGNAGETNAESHPE
-887 GTMTQPAG
+887 QS
-895 FNIEG
+895 EG
-900 GMRSVQDDTP
+900 SS
-910 EGIGEQLSAEGA
+910 EGSSEQLSAEGA
-922 KPAGLAGE
+922 KAAGLAGQ
-930 AATSESNALSKDQQ
+930 AAASETNALSEDQH
-944 QGVAQQ
+944 AQPMPQ
-950 PASAEGRPTV
+950 SALPGTRPN
-960 RRTYTNPAV
+960 RSAAANAA
-969 LAAARR
+969 LAAAVKR
-975 AQQQAPKIG
+975 AQQQAGAKLG
-984 RNDDCWCGSGLK
+984 RNDLCWCGSGLK
-996 YKKCHGKNAE
+996 YKKCHGKDVE

>member
-1 MSIVETVLHKVFGT
+1 MSIVDTVLHKIFGT

-29 QINKAREALEALDDA
+29 KIHEACKALASLDDA
-44 ALAAKSAEL
+44 ELAAKSAEF
-53 REKLKNGATLD
+53 REKLNNGATLD
-64 DIRVE
+64 DIKVD
-69 AFAVCKEA
+69 AFAVCREA

-87 FKPEHNFDFSRLGPE
+87 FKPEFGFDFSRLGPE
-102 LQDAVNDAKAAL
+102 LQEAVNKAKAEL
-114 ASGKNE
+114 ESGKNE

-133 RELYPNSVK
+133 RELYPDSVK
-142 PFRMMPFDVQMIGG
+142 PFRMLPFDVQMIGG

-184 ALGGHGV
+184 GLSGHGV

-216 LTVGLIVNGLNP
+216 LTVGLIVAGLNP
-228 EQRRVSYNSDVTY
+228 EQRRESYNSDVTY

-266 ELNYCIVDE
+266 ELNFCIVDE

-295 DATDKYA
+295 DATEKYA
-302 KANEIAQ
+302 KANEIAKQ
-309 KLVKNKDFSVDEKD
+309 LVRNKDFSVDEKD
-323 KVIQLTSKGVASVE
+323 KNIQFTEKGVLHIQDL
-337 NMMQITNLYG
+337 MHITNLYG

-354 FIDQALR
+354 FLDNALR
-361 AWYLYEKDVDY
+361 AWYLFEKDVDY

-378 IVIVDEN
+378 IIIVDEN

-398 MHQAIEAKE
+398 IHQAIEAKE
-407 KVEIRR
+407 NVQIRR

-419 TITFQNYFRMYN
+419 TITFQNYFRMYK

-459 TNKPCVRKD
+459 TNKPCIRKD
-468 LQDLVYKSEGAKW
+468 LQDLVYKSEDAKW
-481 KAIVEEIKERHAK
+481 RAIVAEIKERHAK

-509 HLHGLLEKE
+509 ILHGMLEKE

-532 EAEIIQFAG
+532 EAEIIQYAG
-541 CKGKVTIATNMAGRG
+541 HKDKVTIATNMAGRG

-561 GEGVSE
+561 GPGVTE

-593 RQGDNGSSQYFLSL
+593 RQGDPGSSQYFLSL

-619 VKNLMS
+619 VKNLMN

-652 GQSFDIRKHLL
+652 SQSFDIRKHLL

-685 GEDIREEIM
+685 GEDIRDEIM
-694 NRVEDALDIK
+694 NRIEDACDIK
-704 VAQYVP
+704 VSNYIPAKSYAEQ
-710 PKTYQED
+710 

-724 TDLQRSLGLEYNLTM
+724 EDLQRTLGMEYSLTL
-739 EDAAIKTPETV
+739 EDAVSKTPEQV
-750 LDDVLEMCKARYDKL
+750 LDEIIDLCKVRYDKL
-765 TKIIPDQDFRQIERR
+765 TKIIPDTDFRNIERR

-791 EHLYQMDGLKDAIR
+791 EHLYAMDQLKDAIR

-815 MVYKSEG
+815 MVYKNDG
-822 FKMFEGCMEKI
+822 FKMFESCMEKI

-844 RITLPNGMT
+844 RITLPNGVT
-853 VSPDQLQLKPQP
+853 VSPDQLQLKSQEQID
-865 APGAEGEQPAAEGA
+865 AERKAAE
-879 QNEAPAED
+879 EAAAVAGNAGETNAESHPE
-887 GTMTQPAG
+887 QS
-895 FNIEG
+895 EG
-900 GMRSVQDDTP
+900 SS
-910 EGIGEQLSAEGA
+910 EGSSEQLSAEGA
-922 KPAGLAGE
+922 KAAGLAGQ
-930 AATSESNALSKDQQ
+930 AASSETNALSEDQQ
-944 QGVAQQ
+944 AQPMPQ
-950 PASAEGRPTV
+950 SALPGTRPN
-960 RRTYTNPAV
+960 RSAAANAA
-969 LAAARR
+969 LAAAVKR
-975 AQQQAPKIG
+975 AQQQAGAKLG
-984 RNDDCWCGSGLK
+984 RNDLCWCGSGLK
-996 YKKCHGKNAE
+996 YKKCHGKDVE

>member
-1 MSIVETVLHKVFGT
+1 MSIVDTVLHKIFGT

-29 QINKAREALEALDDA
+29 KIHEACKALATLDDA
-44 ALAAKSAEL
+44 ELAAKSAEF
-53 REKLKNGATLD
+53 REKLANGATLD
-64 DIRVE
+64 DIKVE
-69 AFAVCKEA
+69 AFAVCREA

-87 FKPEHNFDFSRLGPE
+87 FKPENGFDFSRLGPE
-102 LQDAVNDAKAAL
+102 LQEAVNKAKAEL
-114 ASGKNE
+114 ESGKNE

-133 RELYPNSVK
+133 RELYPESVK
-142 PFRMMPFDVQMIGG
+142 PFRMLPFDVQMIGG

-184 ALGGHGV
+184 GLSGHGV

-203 DAKQMGMVYKFLG
+203 DAKQMGLVYKFLG

-228 EQRRVSYNSDVTY
+228 EQRRESYNSDVTY

-266 ELNYCIVDE
+266 ELNFCIVDE

-295 DATDKYA
+295 DATEKYA
-302 KANEIAQ
+302 KANEISKQ
-309 KLVKNKDFSVDEKD
+309 LVRNKDFSVDEKD
-323 KVIQLTSKGVASVE
+323 KNIQFTEKGVLHIQDL
-337 NMMQITNLYG
+337 MHITNLYG

-354 FIDQALR
+354 FLDNALR
-361 AWYLYEKDVDY
+361 AWYLFEKDVDY

-378 IVIVDEN
+378 IIIVDEN

-398 MHQAIEAKE
+398 IHQAIEAKE
-407 KVEIRR
+407 NVPIRR

-419 TITFQNYFRMYN
+419 TITFQNYFRMYK

-459 TNKPCVRKD
+459 TNKPCIRKD
-468 LQDLVYKSEGAKW
+468 LQDLVYKSEDAKW
-481 KAIVEEIKERHAK
+481 RAIVAEIKERHAK

-509 HLHGLLEKE
+509 ILHGMLEKE

-532 EAEIIQFAG
+532 EAEIIQYAG
-541 CKGKVTIATNMAGRG
+541 HKDKVTIATNMAGRG

-561 GEGVSE
+561 GPGVTE

-593 RQGDNGSSQYFLSL
+593 RQGDPGSSQYFLSL

-619 VKNLMS
+619 VKNLMN

-652 GQSFDIRKHLL
+652 SQSFDIRKHLL

-685 GEDIREEIM
+685 GEDIRDEIM
-694 NRVEDALDIK
+694 NRIEDACDIK
-704 VAQYVP
+704 VSAYIPAKSYPEQW
-710 PKTYQED
+710 KLED
-717 WNLEGLH
+717 LH
-724 TDLQRSLGLEYNLTM
+724 ADLQRTLGMEYNLTL
-739 EDAAIKTPETV
+739 EEAVTKTPEQV
-750 LDDVLEMCKARYDKL
+750 LDEIIDLCKVRYDKL
-765 TKIIPDQDFRQIERR
+765 TKIIPDADFRNIERR

-791 EHLYQMDGLKDAIR
+791 EHLYAMDQLKDAIR

-815 MVYKSEG
+815 MVYKNDG
-822 FKMFEGCMEKI
+822 FKMFESCLEKI

-844 RITLPNGMT
+844 RITLPNGVT
-853 VSPDQLQLKPQP
+853 VSPDQLQLKSQEQID
-865 APGAEGEQPAAEGA
+865 AERKAAEEAA
-879 QNEAPAED
+879 QNGAAPANE
-887 GTMTQPAG
+887 QAAEPA
-895 FNIEG
+895 EA
-900 GMRSVQDDTP
+900 Q
-910 EGIGEQLSAEGA
+910 EQLSADGA
-922 KPAGLAGE
+922 KAAGLAGQ
-930 AATSESNALSKDQQ
+930 AASSETNALSEDQQ
-944 QGVAQQ
+944 SQ
-950 PASAEGRPTV
+950 PMPQSALPGTRPNRV
-960 RRTYTNPAV
+960 NPA
-969 LAAARR
+969 LAAAVKR
-975 AQQQAPKIG
+975 AQQQAGAKLG
-984 RNDDCWCGSGLK
+984 RNDLCWCGSGLK
-996 YKKCHGKNAE
+996 YKKCHGKDVD

>member
-1 MSIVETVLHKVFGT
+1 MPSAVKRKKMSIVDTVLHKIFGT

-29 QINKAREALEALDDA
+29 QIHKAREALEALDDA
-44 ALAAKSAEL
+44 ALAAKSAEF
-53 REKLKNGATLD
+53 REKLKNGASLD
-64 DIRVE
+64 DIKVD
-69 AFAVCKEA
+69 AFAVCQEA

-87 FKPEHNFDFSRLGPE
+87 FKPEYNFDFSRLGPE
-102 LQDAVNDAKAAL
+102 LQDAVNAAKAEL

-126 AALYAKV
+126 ASVYAKV
-133 RELYPNSVK
+133 RELYPESVK

-184 ALGGHGV
+184 GLSGHGV

-228 EQRRVSYNSDVTY
+228 EQRRESYNSDVTY

-266 ELNYCIVDE
+266 ELNFCIVDE

-295 DATDKYA
+295 DATEKYA
-302 KANEIAQ
+302 KANEIAKQ
-309 KLVKNKDFSVDEKD
+309 LIKNKDFSVDEKD
-323 KVIQLTSKGVASVE
+323 KNIQLTEKGVNHLDNS
-337 NMMQITNLYG
+337 LK
-347 EHADWVH
+347 
-354 FIDQALR
+354 

-372 IVRDGE
+372 IVRDTE
-378 IVIVDEN
+378 IIIVDEN

-407 KVEIRR
+407 GVQIRR

-419 TITFQNYFRMYN
+419 TITFQNYFRMYK

-459 TNKPCVRKD
+459 TNRPCIRKD
-468 LQDLVYKSEGAKW
+468 LQDMVYKSEDAKW
-481 KAIVEEIKERHAK
+481 RAIVAEIKERHSK

-532 EAEIIQFAG
+532 EAEIIQYAG
-541 CKGKVTIATNMAGRG
+541 HKDKVTIATNMAGRG

-561 GEGVSE
+561 GPGVTE

-593 RQGDNGSSQYFLSL
+593 RQGDPGSSQYFLSL
-607 DDNLMRIFGGDN
+607 DDNLMRIFGGDS
-619 VKNLMS
+619 VKNLMT

-694 NRVEDALDIK
+694 NRIEDACDIK
-704 VAQYVP
+704 VSQYIP
-710 PKTYQED
+710 AKTYAEA

-724 TDLQRSLGLEYNLTM
+724 TDLQRSLGMEYSLTLETAMN
-739 EDAAIKTPETV
+739 KTPEQV
-750 LDDVLEMCKARYDKL
+750 LDEIIGLCKVRYDKL
-765 TKIIPDQDFRQIERR
+765 TKIIPEADFRNIERR

-791 EHLYQMDGLKDAIR
+791 EHLYAMDQLKDSIR

-815 MVYKSEG
+815 MVYKNEG

-844 RITLPNGMT
+844 RITLPNGVT
-853 VSPDQLQLKPQP
+853 VSPDQLQLKTQEQID
-865 APGAEGEQPAAEGA
+865 AEKKAAEEAQAAAA
-879 QNEAPAED
+879 QNGNSDAAPAENAEAPAEA
-887 GTMTQPAG
+887 PAESAE
-895 FNIEG
+895 N
-900 GMRSVQDDTP
+900 
-910 EGIGEQLSAEGA
+910 LSAEGA
-922 KPAGLAGE
+922 KPAGLAGQ
-930 AATSESNALSKDQQ
+930 AATSETNAISEEQQ
-944 QGVAQQ
+944 EAQPMPQSALPGTRPGV
-950 PASAEGRPTV
+950 
-960 RRTYTNPAV
+960 NPAV

-975 AQQQAPKIG
+975 RAQQQAPKLG
-984 RNDDCWCGSGLK
+984 RNDPCWCGSGLK
-996 YKKCHGKNAE
+996 YKKCHGKDVE

>member
-1 MSIVETVLHKVFGT
+1 MSIVDTVLHKIFGT

-29 QINKAREALEALDDA
+29 KIHEACKALASLDDA
-44 ALAAKSAEL
+44 ELAAKSAEF
-53 REKLKNGATLD
+53 REKLNNGATLD
-64 DIRVE
+64 DIKVD
-69 AFAVCKEA
+69 AFAVCREA

-87 FKPEHNFDFSRLGPE
+87 FKPEFGFDFSRLGPE
-102 LQDAVNDAKAAL
+102 LQEAVNKAKAEL
-114 ASGKNE
+114 ESGKNE

-133 RELYPNSVK
+133 RELYPDSVK
-142 PFRMMPFDVQMIGG
+142 PFRMLPFDVQMIGG

-184 ALGGHGV
+184 GLSGHGV

-216 LTVGLIVNGLNP
+216 LTVGLIVAGLNP
-228 EQRRVSYNSDVTY
+228 EQRRESYNSDVTY

-266 ELNYCIVDE
+266 ELNFCIVDE

-295 DATDKYA
+295 DATEKYA
-302 KANEIAQ
+302 KANEIAKQ
-309 KLVKNKDFSVDEKD
+309 LVRNKDFSVDEKD
-323 KVIQLTSKGVASVE
+323 KNIQFTEKGVLHIQDL
-337 NMMQITNLYG
+337 MHITNLYG

-354 FIDQALR
+354 FLDNALR
-361 AWYLYEKDVDY
+361 AWYLFEKDVDY

-378 IVIVDEN
+378 IIIVDEN

-398 MHQAIEAKE
+398 IHQAIEAKE
-407 KVEIRR
+407 GVQIRR

-419 TITFQNYFRMYN
+419 TITFQNYFRMYK

-459 TNKPCVRKD
+459 TNKPCIRKD
-468 LQDLVYKSEGAKW
+468 LQDLVYKSEDAKW
-481 KAIVEEIKERHAK
+481 RAIVAEIKERHAK

-509 HLHGLLEKE
+509 ILHGMLEKE

-532 EAEIIQFAG
+532 EAEIIQYAG
-541 CKGKVTIATNMAGRG
+541 HKDKVTIATNMAGRG

-561 GEGVSE
+561 GPGVTE

-593 RQGDNGSSQYFLSL
+593 RQGDPGSSQYFLSL

-619 VKNLMS
+619 VKNLMN

-652 GQSFDIRKHLL
+652 SQSFDIRKHLL

-685 GEDIREEIM
+685 GEDIRDEIM
-694 NRVEDALDIK
+694 NRIEDACDIK
-704 VAQYVP
+704 VSNYIPAKSYAEQ
-710 PKTYQED
+710 

-724 TDLQRSLGLEYNLTM
+724 EDLQRTLGMEYSLTLDE
-739 EDAAIKTPETV
+739 AVSKTPEQV
-750 LDDVLEMCKARYDKL
+750 LDEIIALCRVRYDKL
-765 TKIIPDQDFRQIERR
+765 TKIIPDVDFRNIERR

-791 EHLYQMDGLKDAIR
+791 EHLYAMDQLKDAIR

-815 MVYKSEG
+815 MVYKNDG
-822 FKMFEGCMEKI
+822 FKMFESCMEKI

-844 RITLPNGMT
+844 RITLPNGVT
-853 VSPDQLQLKPQP
+853 VSPDQLQLKSQEQID
-865 APGAEGEQPAAEGA
+865 AERKAAE
-879 QNEAPAED
+879 EAAATAGNAGDVNAESHPE
-887 GTMTQPAG
+887 QS
-895 FNIEG
+895 EG
-900 GMRSVQDDTP
+900 SS
-910 EGIGEQLSAEGA
+910 EGSSEQLSAEGA
-922 KPAGLAGE
+922 KAAGLAGQ
-930 AATSESNALSKDQQ
+930 AAASETNALSEDQH
-944 QGVAQQ
+944 AQPMPQ
-950 PASAEGRPTV
+950 SALPGTRPN
-960 RRTYTNPAV
+960 RSAAANAA
-969 LAAARR
+969 LAAAVKR
-975 AQQQAPKIG
+975 AQQQAGAKLG
-984 RNDDCWCGSGLK
+984 RNDLCWCGSGLK
-996 YKKCHGKNAE
+996 YKKCHGKDVE

>member
-1 MSIVETVLHKVFGT
+1 MSIIDTVLHKIFGT
-15 PHERKVKQLRPVIA
+15 PHERKVKQLRPVIE
-29 QINKAREALEALDDA
+29 QINKTREALEALDDS
-44 ALAAKSAEL
+44 ALAAKSAEF
-53 REKLKNGATLD
+53 REKLKNGASLE
-64 DIRVE
+64 DIKIE

-87 FKPEHNFDFSRLGPE
+87 FKPENNFDFSQLGD
-102 LQDAVNDAKAAL
+102 LQQYTDAAKAEL
-114 ASGKNE
+114 ESGKNE
-120 WEVYLP
+120 WEVYMP
-126 AALYAKV
+126 AAVYAKV

-184 ALGGHGV
+184 ALSGKGV

-302 KANEIAQ
+302 KANDIAQ
-309 KLVKNKDFSVDEKD
+309 QLVKNKDFGVDEKD
-323 KVIQLTSKGVASVE
+323 KVIQLTSKGVAHIESILQVS
-337 NMMQITNLYG
+337 NLYG

-354 FIDQALR
+354 FIDQALK
-361 AWYLYEKDVDY
+361 AWHLYTRDVDY

-378 IVIVDEN
+378 IIIVDEN

-407 KVEIRR
+407 KVQIRR

-444 TEFIKIYNMNTWVIP
+444 TEFVKIYNMNTWVIP

-468 LQDLVYKSEGAKW
+468 LQDLVYKTEDVKW

-532 EAEIIQFAG
+532 EAEIIQYAG
-541 CKGKVTIATNMAGRG
+541 HKGKVTIATNMAGRG

-561 GEGVSE
+561 GEGVTE

-607 DDNLMRIFGGDN
+607 DDNLMRIFGGSN
-619 VKNLMS
+619 VKGLMD
-625 RFGVGEDEVIT
+625 RFGVKDDEVIT

-643 IRGAQRRVE
+643 IRSAQRRVE

-694 NRVEDALDIK
+694 NRIEDACDIK
-704 VAQYVP
+704 VSQYIP
-710 PKTYQED
+710 AASYPESWK
-717 WNLEGLH
+717 LEELN
-724 TDLQRSLGLEYNLTM
+724 TDLQRTMSMEYNLSN
-739 EDAAIKTPETV
+739 EDAVNKTPEII
-750 LDDVLEMCKARYDKL
+750 LQEIIDMCKARYDKL
-765 TKIIPDQDFRQIERR
+765 TKIIPDEDFRNIERR

-791 EHLYQMDGLKDAIR
+791 EHLYAMDQLKDAIR

-815 MVYKSEG
+815 MVYKNEG
-822 FKMFEGCMEKI
+822 YKMFEGCLEKI

-853 VSPDQLQLKPQP
+853 VSPDQIKLPTPEEIEAAKAAQ
-865 APGAEGEQPAAEGA
+865 AAREAAGEQAPV
-879 QNEAPAED
+879 EAPAE
-887 GTMTQPAG
+887 
-895 FNIEG
+895 
-900 GMRSVQDDTP
+900 
-910 EGIGEQLSAEGA
+910 EGA
-922 KPAGLAGE
+922 KAAGLAGQ
-930 AATSESNALSKDQQ
+930 AASAESNALSAEQQ
-944 QGVAQQ
+944 AQQ
-950 PASAEGRPTV
+950 AAASGSAPAAAPAQAGASEGRPTV
-960 RRTYTNPAV
+960 RRTYTNPNV
-969 LAAARR
+969 LAAGRR
-975 AQQQAPKIG
+975 VQQSAPKIG
-984 RNDDCWCGSGLK
+984 RNDMCWCGSGLK
-996 YKKCHGKNAE
+996 YKKCHGKGEGDSED

>member
-1 MSIVETVLHKVFGT
+1 MSIVDTVLHKVFGT
-15 PHERKVKQLRPVIA
+15 PHERKVKQLRPVIEKIHA
-29 QINKAREALEALDDA
+29 VRMALEALDDA
-44 ALAAKSAEL
+44 ALAAKSAEF
-53 REKLKNGATLD
+53 REKLKNGSTLD
-64 DIRVE
+64 DIKVD
-69 AFAVCKEA
+69 AFAVCQEA

-87 FKPEHNFDFSRLGPE
+87 FKPEFGFDFSRLGPE
-102 LQDAVNDAKAAL
+102 LQDVVNNAKAEL

-133 RELYPNSVK
+133 RELYPESVK

-184 ALGGHGV
+184 GLSGHGV

-203 DAKQMGMVYKFLG
+203 DAKQMGLVYKFLG
-216 LTVGLIVNGLNP
+216 LTVGLIVNGLDS
-228 EQRRVSYNSDVTY
+228 EQRRTSYNSDVTY

-252 RDNMAVE
+252 RDNMAVD
-259 PNQLVQR
+259 PSQLVQR
-266 ELNYCIVDE
+266 ELNFCIVDE

-302 KANEIAQ
+302 KADEIAQ
-309 KLVKNKDFSVDEKD
+309 KLIKNKDFGVDEKD
-323 KVIQLTSKGVASVE
+323 KYIMLTEKGVNHVE
-337 NMMQITNLYG
+337 SLLQITNLYG

-361 AWYLYEKDVDY
+361 AWHLYEKDVDY

-407 KVEIRR
+407 KVQIRR

-419 TITFQNYFRMYN
+419 TITFQNYFRMYK

-459 TNKPCVRKD
+459 TNKPCIRQD
-468 LQDLVYKSEGAKW
+468 LQDMVYKSEDAKW
-481 KAIVEEIKERHAK
+481 RAIVAEIKERHGK

-532 EAEIIQFAG
+532 EAEIIQYAG
-541 CKGKVTIATNMAGRG
+541 HEGKVTIATNMAGRG

-561 GEGVSE
+561 GPGVTN

-593 RQGDNGSSQYFLSL
+593 RQGDPGSSQYFLSL
-607 DDNLMRIFGGDN
+607 DDNLMRIFGGDS
-619 VKNLMS
+619 VKNLMN

-685 GEDIREEIM
+685 GEDIRQEILD
-694 NRVEDALDIK
+694 RIEDACDIK
-704 VAQYVP
+704 VSNYIVAKSYP
-710 PKTYQED
+710 ED

-724 TDLQRSLGLEYNLTM
+724 TDLQRTLGMEYNLTLEQAM
-739 EDAAIKTPETV
+739 KKTPEQV
-750 LDDVLEMCKARYDKL
+750 LDEIIGLCKARYDKL
-765 TKIIPDQDFRQIERR
+765 TKIIPEADFRNIERR

-791 EHLYQMDGLKDAIR
+791 EHLYAMDQLKDSIR

-815 MVYKSEG
+815 MVYKNEG
-822 FKMFEGCMEKI
+822 FKLFEGCLEKI
-833 ATLTALRILNI
+833 ATLTMLRILNI

-853 VSPDQLQLKPQP
+853 VSPDQLQLKPQEQID
-865 APGAEGEQPAAEGA
+865 AERKAAEAAQNAGEQPQE
-879 QNEAPAED
+879 
-887 GTMTQPAG
+887 
-895 FNIEG
+895 
-900 GMRSVQDDTP
+900 
-910 EGIGEQLSAEGA
+910 GEQLSAEGA
-922 KPAGLAGE
+922 KAAGLAGQ
-930 AATSESNALSKDQQ
+930 AAASESNAISEDPQ
-944 QGVAQQ
+944 AQPMPQ
-950 PASAEGRPTV
+950 SALPGTRQV
-960 RRTYTNPAV
+960 RRTYTNPAIME
-969 LAAARR
+969 AARR
-975 AQQQAPKIG
+975 RAQAAGPKLG
-984 RNDDCWCGSGLK
+984 RNDPCWCGSGLK
-996 YKKCHGKNAE
+996 YKKCHGKDVE

>member
-1 MSIVETVLHKVFGT
+1 MSIVDTVLHKVFGT
-15 PHERKVKQLRPVIA
+15 PHERKVKQLRPVIEKIHA
-29 QINKAREALEALDDA
+29 ARMALEALDDA
-44 ALAAKSAEL
+44 ALAAKSAEF
-53 REKLKNGATLD
+53 REKLNNGGTLE
-64 DIRVE
+64 DIKVD
-69 AFAVCKEA
+69 AFAVCQEA

-87 FKPEHNFDFSRLGPE
+87 FKPEFGFDFSRLGPE
-102 LQDAVNDAKAAL
+102 LQDAVNDAKAEL

-133 RELYPNSVK
+133 RELYPESVK

-184 ALGGHGV
+184 GLSGHGV

-203 DAKQMGMVYKFLG
+203 DAKQMGLVYKFLG
-216 LTVGLIVNGLNP
+216 LTVGLIVDGLDS
-228 EQRRVSYNSDVTY
+228 EQRRTSYNSDVTY

-252 RDNMAVE
+252 RDNMAVD
-259 PNQLVQR
+259 PSQLVQR
-266 ELNYCIVDE
+266 ELNFCIVDE

-295 DATDKYA
+295 DATDKYS

-309 KLVKNKDFSVDEKD
+309 KLVKNRDFGVDEKD
-323 KVIQLTSKGVASVE
+323 KYIMLTEKGVNHVE
-337 NMMQITNLYG
+337 SLLQITNLYG

-354 FIDQALR
+354 YIDQALR
-361 AWYLYEKDVDY
+361 AWHLYEKDVDY

-407 KVEIRR
+407 KVQIRR

-419 TITFQNYFRMYN
+419 TITFQNYFRMYK

-459 TNKPCVRKD
+459 TNKPCIRQD
-468 LQDLVYKSEGAKW
+468 LQDMVYKSEDAKW
-481 KAIVEEIKERHAK
+481 RAIVAEIKERHGK

-532 EAEIIQFAG
+532 EAEIIQYAG
-541 CKGKVTIATNMAGRG
+541 YKDKVTIATNMAGRG

-561 GEGVSE
+561 GPGVTD

-593 RQGDNGSSQYFLSL
+593 RQGDPGSSQYFLSL
-607 DDNLMRIFGGDN
+607 DDNLMRIFGGDS
-619 VKNLMS
+619 VKNLMN

-685 GEDIREEIM
+685 GEDISQEIM
-694 NRVEDALDIK
+694 DRIEDACDIK
-704 VAQYVP
+704 VSNYIVAKSYP
-710 PKTYQED
+710 ED

-724 TDLQRSLGLEYNLTM
+724 TDLQRTLGMEYNLTLEEAM
-739 EDAAIKTPETV
+739 KKTPEQV
-750 LDDVLEMCKARYDKL
+750 LDEIIGMCKARYDKL
-765 TKIIPDQDFRQIERR
+765 GKIIPEADFHNIERR

-791 EHLYQMDGLKDAIR
+791 EHLYAMDQLKDAIR

-815 MVYKSEG
+815 MVYKNEG
-822 FKMFEGCMEKI
+822 FKLFEGCLEKI
-833 ATLTALRILNI
+833 ATLTMLRILNI

-853 VSPDQLQLKPQP
+853 VSPDQLQLKSQEQID
-865 APGAEGEQPAAEGA
+865 AEKKAA
-879 QNEAPAED
+879 QEA
-887 GTMTQPAG
+887 GK
-895 FNIEG
+895 
-900 GMRSVQDDTP
+900 DDSANS
-910 EGIGEQLSAEGA
+910 EQLSAEGA
-922 KPAGLAGE
+922 QAAGLAGT
-930 AATSESNALSKDQQ
+930 AAHSQSNAITEDQQ
-944 QGVAQQ
+944 AQQ
-950 PASAEGRPTV
+950 PMSQSALPGTRPTV
-960 RRTYTNPAV
+960 RRTYTNPAI
-969 LAAARR
+969 LEAARR
-975 AQQQAPKIG
+975 RAQAAGPKLG
-984 RNDDCWCGSGLK
+984 RNDPCWCGSGLK
-996 YKKCHGKNAE
+996 YKKCHGKDVE

>member
-1 MSIVETVLHKVFGT
+1 MSLIDSLLHKVFGT

-29 QINKAREALEALDDA
+29 KIHAAREALEALDDA
-44 ALAAKSAEL
+44 ALAAKSAEF
-53 REKLKNGATLD
+53 REKLKNGATLE
-64 DIRVE
+64 DIKVE
-69 AFAVCKEA
+69 AFAVCQEA

-87 FKPEHNFDFSRLGPE
+87 FKPEFGFDFSRLGPE
-102 LQDAVNDAKAAL
+102 LQDAVNDAKAEL
-114 ASGKNE
+114 DSGKNE

-126 AALYAKV
+126 AAVYAKV
-133 RELYPNSVK
+133 RELYPDSVK

-156 LVLHEGAIAEMATG
+156 LVLHEGAISEMATG

-184 ALGGHGV
+184 GLGGHGV

-216 LTVGLIVNGLNP
+216 LTVGLIVNGLTP

-266 ELNYCIVDE
+266 ELNFCIVDE

-309 KLVKNKDFSVDEKD
+309 KLVKNRDFSVDEKD
-323 KVIQLTSKGVASVE
+323 KNIQLTEKGVNRIQE
-337 NMMQITNLYG
+337 LMGIQNLYG

-354 FIDQALR
+354 FFDQALR
-361 AWYLYEKDVDY
+361 AWHLYEKDVDY

-378 IVIVDEN
+378 IIIVDEN

-407 KVEIRR
+407 KVQIRR

-419 TITFQNYFRMYN
+419 TITFQNYFRMYK

-444 TEFIKIYNMNTWVIP
+444 TEFIKIYNMSTWVIP

-468 LQDLVYKSEGAKW
+468 LQDLVYKSEDAKW
-481 KAIVEEIKERHAK
+481 KAIVAEIKARHEK

-509 HLHGLLEKE
+509 KLHGMLEKE

-532 EAEIIQFAG
+532 EAEIIQYAG
-541 CKGKVTIATNMAGRG
+541 HKDKVTIATNMAGRG

-561 GEGVSE
+561 GPGVTE

-593 RQGDNGSSQYFLSL
+593 RQGDPGSSQYFLSL

-685 GEDIREEIM
+685 GEDIHEEIM
-694 NRVEDALDIK
+694 NRIEDACDIK
-704 VAQYVP
+704 VSQYVAP
-710 PKTYQED
+710 QSYAET
-717 WNLEGLH
+717 WNLEGLS
-724 TDLQRSLGLEYNLTM
+724 TDMQRSFSMEFKLDMESAMTM
-739 EDAAIKTPETV
+739 TPEQV
-750 LDDVLEMCKARYDKL
+750 LDKVIEKCRARYDKL
-765 TKIIPDQDFRQIERR
+765 TQIIPESDFRNIERR

-791 EHLYQMDGLKDAIR
+791 EHLYAMDQLKDAIR
-805 FHGYAQKDPL
+805 FHGYAQRDPL
-815 MVYKSEG
+815 MVYKNEG
-822 FKMFEGCMEKI
+822 FKMFQGCLEKI
-833 ATLTALRILNI
+833 ATLIALRILNI
-844 RITLPNGMT
+844 RITIPGPNGQQIT
-853 VSPDQLQLKPQP
+853 VSPDQLQLKPK
-865 APGAEGEQPAAEGA
+865 ADAA
-879 QNEAPAED
+879 QNADGNETAGTANSAANNANSAESSANS
-887 GTMTQPAG
+887 AG
-895 FNIEG
+895 Q
-900 GMRSVQDDTP
+900 M
-910 EGIGEQLSAEGA
+910 SAEGA
-922 KPAGLAGE
+922 KAAGLAGT
-930 AATSESNALSKDQQ
+930 AASSETNALSAQQ
-944 QGVAQQ
+944 QMQQ
-950 PASAEGRPTV
+950 QATQGGAMPQSALPGTKPAV
-960 RRTYTNPAV
+960 RRTYTNPEV
-969 LAAARR
+969 LAAARKR
-975 AQQQAPKIG
+975 AAQQAAGPKLG
-984 RNDDCWCGSGLK
+984 RNDPCWCGSGLK
-996 YKKCHGKNAE
+996 YKKCHGKDVAD

>member
-1 MSIVETVLHKVFGT
+1 MSIVDTVLHKVFGT
-15 PHERKVKQLRPVIA
+15 PHERKVKQLRPVIEKIHA
-29 QINKAREALEALDDA
+29 VRMALEALDDA
-44 ALAAKSAEL
+44 ALAAKSAEF
-53 REKLKNGATLD
+53 REKLKNGSTLD
-64 DIRVE
+64 DIKVD
-69 AFAVCKEA
+69 AFAVCQEA

-87 FKPEHNFDFSRLGPE
+87 FKPEFGFDFSRLGPE
-102 LQDAVNDAKAAL
+102 LQDVVNNAKAEL

-133 RELYPNSVK
+133 RELYPESVK

-184 ALGGHGV
+184 GLSGHGV

-203 DAKQMGMVYKFLG
+203 DAKQMGLVYKFLG
-216 LTVGLIVNGLNP
+216 LTVGLIVNGLNS
-228 EQRRVSYNSDVTY
+228 EERRVSYGSDVTY

-252 RDNMAVE
+252 RDNMAVD
-259 PNQLVQR
+259 PSQLVQR
-266 ELNYCIVDE
+266 ELNFCIVDE

-302 KANEIAQ
+302 KADEIAQ
-309 KLVKNKDFSVDEKD
+309 KLIKNKDFGVDEKD
-323 KVIQLTSKGVASVE
+323 KYIMLTEKGVNHVE
-337 NMMQITNLYG
+337 SLLQITNLYG

-361 AWYLYEKDVDY
+361 AWHLYEKDVDY

-407 KVEIRR
+407 KVQIRR

-419 TITFQNYFRMYN
+419 TITFQNYFRMYK

-459 TNKPCVRKD
+459 TNKPCIRQD
-468 LQDLVYKSEGAKW
+468 LQDMVYKSEDAKW
-481 KAIVEEIKERHAK
+481 RAIVAEIKERHGK

-532 EAEIIQFAG
+532 EAEIIQYAG
-541 CKGKVTIATNMAGRG
+541 HEGKVTIATNMAGRG

-561 GEGVSE
+561 GPGVTN

-593 RQGDNGSSQYFLSL
+593 RQGDPGSSQYFLSL
-607 DDNLMRIFGGDN
+607 DDNLMRIFGGDS
-619 VKNLMS
+619 VKNLMN

-643 IRGAQRRVE
+643 IRSAQRRVE

-685 GEDIREEIM
+685 GEDIRQEILD
-694 NRVEDALDIK
+694 RIEDACDIK
-704 VAQYVP
+704 VSNYIVAKSYP
-710 PKTYQED
+710 ED

-724 TDLQRSLGLEYNLTM
+724 TDLQRTLGMEYNLTLEQAM
-739 EDAAIKTPETV
+739 KKTPEQV
-750 LDDVLEMCKARYDKL
+750 LDEIIGLCKARYDKL
-765 TKIIPDQDFRQIERR
+765 TKIIPEADFRNIERR

-791 EHLYQMDGLKDAIR
+791 EHLYAMDQLKDSIR

-815 MVYKSEG
+815 MVYKNEG
-822 FKMFEGCMEKI
+822 FKLFEGCLEKI
-833 ATLTALRILNI
+833 ATLTMLRILNI

-853 VSPDQLQLKPQP
+853 VSPDQLQLKSQEQID
-865 APGAEGEQPAAEGA
+865 AERKAAEAAQNAGEQPQE
-879 QNEAPAED
+879 
-887 GTMTQPAG
+887 
-895 FNIEG
+895 
-900 GMRSVQDDTP
+900 
-910 EGIGEQLSAEGA
+910 GEQLSAEGA
-922 KPAGLAGE
+922 KAAGLAGQ
-930 AATSESNALSKDQQ
+930 AAASESNAISEDPQ
-944 QGVAQQ
+944 AQPMPQ
-950 PASAEGRPTV
+950 SALPGTRQV
-960 RRTYTNPAV
+960 RRTYTNPAIME
-969 LAAARR
+969 AARR
-975 AQQQAPKIG
+975 RAQAAGPKLG
-984 RNDDCWCGSGLK
+984 RNDPCWCGSGLK
-996 YKKCHGKNAE
+996 YKKCHGKDVE